1 MARIL
6 VKRSDTVLQTSGAVG
21 VFSTVTSAV
30 GGAFATVSG
39 VLVGQA
45 SPKADIEVSVLILPL
60 ILTFWT
66 LAGAAGFYHR

>member
-1 MARIL
+1 MAIIF
-6 VKRSDTVLQTSGAVG
+6 VKPSNTVLQTSGAVG
-21 VFSTVTSAV
+21 AFSTVTSAV

-39 VLVGQA
+39 VLVGQGA
-45 SPKADIEVSVLILPL
+45 PKADIEVSVLTLPL